1 MDTCQCRGVG
11 SGWEFRSVARPLFLV
26 ESYILVVL
34 DGLIKQSQVGTGK
47 KERNVIN
54 VTTFKSNTEKAIK

>member
-1 MDTCQCRGVG
+1 M
-11 SGWEFRSVARPLFLV
+11 ARPLFLV